1 MRRIHIALTV
11 SSIAD
16 SVEDYTD
23 RIGENPTVVVRGKYA
38 MWRIDQ
44 MNFSINEI
52 PERTGQLR
60 HLGFEDDS
68 AIEFSAETDTNDIV
82 WELFSPQAQDEKIV
96 EIYGEP
102 DKP

>member
-1 MRRIHIALTV
+1 VRRIHIALAV
-11 SSIAD
+11 GSIAD

-44 MNFSINEI
+44 MNFFINEI

>member
-1 MRRIHIALTV
+1 
-11 SSIAD
+11 
-16 SVEDYTD
+16 
-23 RIGENPTVVVRGKYA
+23 
-38 MWRIDQ
+38 MWRTDQ
-44 MNFSINEI
+44 MNFSINET

-68 AIEFSAETDTNDIV
+68 AIEFSAETDTNDIA